1 MSLEKVLSVRD
12 GRHTRLSRC
21 RRMEASIP
29 GWCCTLVCRVRLG
42 ELLAKSTSFIHHAVL
57 FFSPADIKKKYECE
71 FFLAGSELEVSG
83 GEEPRTLRVG
93 SRGLGDKAFGK
104 LGKGAAL
111 MRTATD

>member
-1 MSLEKVLSVRD
+1 MPPDGGLDSRLVLHVGLQSETRRAFGEKHEFHSPRGFVFLS
-12 GRHTRLSRC
+12 GGH
-21 RRMEASIP
+21 
-29 GWCCTLVCRVRLG
+29 
-42 ELLAKSTSFIHHAVL
+42 
-57 FFSPADIKKKYECE
+57 KKKYECE
-71 FFLAGSELEVSG
+71 FFLAGSELKVSG